1 MTPMATTPTGSGLFS
16 KVAKFVRNPNVHWG
30 DLDKIGREPGAVS
43 EPMLAHSRQTL
54 KDMIERKRHE
64 DAVRKQEFD
73 KLRQLR
79 RATPLL
85 KPEVADESSLTADTR
100 PGGDR
105 DDRALTIHKID
116 EIETMLSRQW
126 WKANTPQSA
135 DAYSPPQRPD
145 PVAVPDASG
154 ERFFAPTLPKS
165 ELIDFDDMPTL
176 IGMPSAH
183 TESGVPSGAPAS
195 EGDWQ
200 RQLTSG
206 SGFDSSRLF
215 AAEMADNLS
224 DPDLEEAAVRFANG
238 DDAGAESVLLAA
250 LRAQLV
256 LSDVAQ
262 AQAEALFDLYRSLGQ
277 RTNFEREALNYA
289 KQFWCPAPT
298 WAPAASR
305 QAGSALA
312 PVWHCPA
319 QLEPQALA
327 DLPSHL
333 PAGRG
338 LWVDWSGLQ
347 QISAPAARSLATLL
361 SSWSEQR
368 GPLYFEGAQVLEH
381 VLRAATPRGVRQTS
395 AFWWTLRMDLLRIL
409 KRPDDFAMAA
419 FEYCLTY
426 EVAPTPWQAASCELL
441 ESPPVVKP
449 PTPAKEMANALPAS
463 VVELELTG
471 ELVGDAAPGLTLL
484 NNVGQQVRVLTIS
497 CTQMV
502 RVDFSAAGAILNWAA
517 RQQASGCQVE
527 FRDVPPLVA
536 SFFNLIGINQH
547 AQVDT
552 RTY

>member
-1 MTPMATTPTGSGLFS
+1 MATTPTGSGLLS

-79 RATPLL
+79 RATPLV
-85 KPEVADESSLTADTR
+85 KPEVVDESALTAGTSPASDM
-100 PGGDR
+100 
-105 DDRALTIHKID
+105 DDRALTIRKID
-116 EIETMLSRQW
+116 EIEAMMSKQW
-126 WKANTPQSA
+126 WKANTPPPVNASSPTPRTDTADGQDVSA
-135 DAYSPPQRPD
+135 
-145 PVAVPDASG
+145 
-154 ERFFAPTLPKS
+154 ERFFASTLMKS
-165 ELIDFDDMPTL
+165 ELIDFDDIPTL
-176 IGMPSAH
+176 IGHMPSAQA
-183 TESGVPSGAPAS
+183 ESDVPPGEPIS
-195 EGDWQ
+195 EADWQ

-206 SGFDSSRLF
+206 SGFDSSKLF

-224 DPDLEEAAVRFANG
+224 DPDLEDAAVRFANG

-250 LRAQLV
+250 LRAQPV

-262 AQAEALFDLYRSLGQ
+262 AQAEALFDLYRSLDQ
-277 RTNFEREALNYA
+277 RANFEREALNYA

-305 QAGSALA
+305 QAGLA
-312 PVWHCPA
+312 QTPVWHCPA

-333 PAGRG
+333 PAGQG
-338 LWVDWSGLQ
+338 LWVDWSGLKE
-347 QISAPAARSLATLL
+347 ITAPAARSLAMLL
-361 SSWSEQR
+361 SSWSQQQ
-368 GPLYFEGAQVLEH
+368 GALYFEGEQVLEQ
-381 VLRAATPRGVRQTS
+381 VLRDATPRGVRQTS
-395 AFWWTLRMDLLRIL
+395 AFWWTLRMDLLRVL
-409 KRPDDFAMAA
+409 KRPDDFEMAA
-419 FEYCLTY
+419 FEYCITY
-426 EVAPTPWQAASCELL
+426 EAAPAPWQAASCELL
-441 ESPPVVKP
+441 ESPPAVKP
-449 PTPAKEMANALPAS
+449 PSPVMEVANALPAS
-463 VVELELTG
+463 VVELELAG
-471 ELVGDAAPGLTLL
+471 EMLGDAAAGLTLL
-484 NNVGQQVRVLTIS
+484 NDVGQQVRVLTIS
-497 CTQMV
+497 CTQLV

-517 RQQASGCQVE
+517 RRQASGCQVE

-552 RTY
+552 RTH